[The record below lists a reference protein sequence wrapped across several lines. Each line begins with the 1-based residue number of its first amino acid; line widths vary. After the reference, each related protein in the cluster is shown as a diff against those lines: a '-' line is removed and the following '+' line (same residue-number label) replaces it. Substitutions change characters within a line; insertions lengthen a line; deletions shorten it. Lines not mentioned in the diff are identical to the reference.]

1 MRMGVHIANVSY
13 FVHLETMLD
22 REAQDC
28 STSIQYMLPMLPR
41 LLYEELCSLNPGIDR
56 LTFSFM
62 WDIHPSGDILDHWI
76 GSTINC
82 SSYKLSHQHAQ
93 EIIEGIFDYSKT
105 NGSKKCYPEL
115 QGLFGWQ
122 DIVVGVYNLHKIARQ
137 SREKKFEEG
146 ALRLDSSKLVF
157 ILDKDGLPF
166 VSMLYENRHSNMLV
180 KEFILL
186 PNNTITSTVN

>member
-1 MRMGVHIANVSY
+1 MPIKNLGNGVMRMGVHIANVSY

-105 NGSKKCYPEL
+105 NGSK
-115 QGLFGWQ
+115 
-122 DIVVGVYNLHKIARQ
+122 NLKVLSRTTGTIWLARHCC
-137 SREKKFEEG
+137 RC
-146 ALRLDSSKLVF
+146 L
-157 ILDKDGLPF
+157 
-166 VSMLYENRHSNMLV
+166 
-180 KEFILL
+180 
-186 PNNTITSTVN
+186 